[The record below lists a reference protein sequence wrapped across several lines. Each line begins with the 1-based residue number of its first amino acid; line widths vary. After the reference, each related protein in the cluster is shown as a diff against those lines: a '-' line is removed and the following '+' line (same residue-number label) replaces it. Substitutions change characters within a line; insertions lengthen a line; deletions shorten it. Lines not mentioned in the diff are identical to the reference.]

1 MPSGSSVET
10 ESLPHL
16 ATRVRWRILI
26 LILLVSMVTYLDRI
40 NISIAAK
47 RIMSTYQL
55 SNAEMGR
62 IFSAFILAYA
72 LFQVPGGWLA
82 DRFGPRIVLTVAVAW
97 WSAFTAL
104 TAAAAHLFPLSLFPV
119 VWSLV

>member
-1 MPSGSSVET
+1 MPSGSSVEP
-10 ESLPHL
+10 ESLPHP

-72 LFQVPGGWLA
+72 LFQVPGG
-82 DRFGPRIVLTVAVAW
+82 
-97 WSAFTAL
+97 
-104 TAAAAHLFPLSLFPV
+104 
-119 VWSLV
+119 